1 MKELA
6 VGAAE
11 FSLSP
16 LRVSRRNVKRTD
28 MSETIERV
36 NIVGGGLAGCEAA
49 WQLTRRGVPVD
60 LYEMRPVT
68 KTAAHATGDL
78 AELVCS
84 NSFRSQSLT
93 TGAGLLKEEMRR
105 LGSLMITLGEA
116 HQVPAGS
123 ALAVDRTRFARAV
136 SEQVASLP
144 GLRLIRRELETIP
157 PGLTI
162 VATGPLT
169 GQAFSESIRDLLG
182 AEHLYYYDAIS
193 PVVTADSVD
202 PAVAF
207 RASRYDE
214 KPGDYLNLPLTQE
227 QYYRLV
233 DAVVAAEKVPV
244 RSFERFFEGCLPV
257 EEMARRGRETL
268 AFGPMRPTG
277 LVDPASGGRAYAVV
291 QLRQENREG
300 TLYNLVGFQTKMTY
314 PEQKRVFSLI
324 PGLADAVF
332 VRYGSLHRNTYINA
346 PKHLLP
352 TLQWRGAPRLF
363 FAGQI
368 TGVEGYIES
377 AAAGLLAGVNAAR
390 LATGAKL
397 VTPPATTALGS
408 LLHYITDTGREA
420 FQPMNVNFG
429 LFPSLS
435 FKAKGRRKKEF
446 MAERSLRDL
455 ERWWLETGEDGVAG
469 AVRHA

>member
-1 MKELA
+1 M
-6 VGAAE
+6 
-11 FSLSP
+11 
-16 LRVSRRNVKRTD
+16 N
-28 MSETIERV
+28 ETIERV
-36 NIVGGGLAGCEAA
+36 NVVGGGLAGCEAA
-49 WQLTRRGVPVD
+49 WQLARRGVPVD

-68 KTAAHATGDL
+68 GTAAHATGDL

-84 NSFRSQSLT
+84 NSFRSRSLT

-105 LGSLMITLGEA
+105 MGSLIISLGEA

-136 SEQVASLP
+136 SEQVAALP
-144 GLRLIRRELETIP
+144 GLRLIRRELEVVP

-162 VATGPLT
+162 LATGPLT
-169 GQAFSESIRDLLG
+169 AQPLSECIGDLLG
-182 AEHLYYYDAIS
+182 TEHLYYYDAIS
-193 PVVTADSVD
+193 PVVTAESVD
-202 PAVAF
+202 TAVAF

-214 KPGDYLNLPLTQE
+214 RPGDYLNLPLTQAD
-227 QYYRLV
+227 YYRLV
-233 DAVVAAEKVPV
+233 DAVVEAEKVPV
-244 RSFERFFEGCLPV
+244 RSFERFFEGCLPI

-277 LVDPASGGRAYAVV
+277 LVDPASGQRPYAVV
-291 QLRQENREG
+291 QLRQENHEG

-324 PGLADAVF
+324 PGLANAVF
-332 VRYGSLHRNTYINA
+332 VRYGSLHRNTFINA
-346 PKHLLP
+346 PRHLLR

-377 AAAGLLAGVNAAR
+377 AASGLLAGINAGR
-390 LATGAKL
+390 LALGADP
-397 VTPPATTALGS
+397 VTPPGTTALGS

-429 LFPSLS
+429 LFPNLPA
-435 FKAKGRRKKEF
+435 KARGRRKKEL

-455 ERWWLETGEDGVAG
+455 ERWCLETGEGDPPVA
-469 AVRHA
+469 AREA

>member
-1 MKELA
+1 
-6 VGAAE
+6 
-11 FSLSP
+11 
-16 LRVSRRNVKRTD
+16 
-28 MSETIERV
+28 MSEAFERV

-49 WQLTRRGVPVD
+49 WQLARRGTPVD

-68 KTAAHATGDL
+68 RTEAHVTGHL

-84 NSFRSQSLT
+84 NSFRSRSLT

-105 LGSLMITLGEA
+105 MGSLTIELGEA
-116 HQVPAGS
+116 HQVPAGA

-136 SEQVASLP
+136 SERLASLP
-144 GLRLIRRELETIP
+144 GVRLIRRELEAIP

-169 GQAFSESIRDLLG
+169 AQPLSERLRELLG

-193 PVVTADSVD
+193 PVVTAESVD
-202 PAVAF
+202 PSVAF

-214 KPGDYLNLPLTQE
+214 KPGDYLNLPLTQAE
-227 QYYRLV
+227 YYRLV
-233 DAVVAAEKVPV
+233 DAVTAAEKVPA

-277 LVDPASGGRAYAVV
+277 LVDPATGQRPYAVV
-291 QLRQENREG
+291 QLRQEDREG
-300 TLYNLVGFQTKMTY
+300 SLYNLVGFQTKMTY

-324 PGLADAVF
+324 PGLARAEF
-332 VRYGSLHRNTYINA
+332 VRYGSLHRNTFLNA
-346 PKHLLP
+346 PRHLLP

-368 TGVEGYIES
+368 TGVEGYVES
-377 AAAGLLAGVNAAR
+377 AASGLLAGVNAAR
-390 LATGAKL
+390 LAAGAAL
-397 VTPPATTALGS
+397 VTPPATTALGA
-408 LLHYITDTGREA
+408 LLRYVTDADRED

-429 LFPSLS
+429 LFPALP
-435 FKAKGRRKKEF
+435 FKAKGRRKKEL

-455 ERWWLETGEDGVAG
+455 DRWWLDSGEGASAD
-469 AVRHA
+469 AVREA

>member
-1 MKELA
+1 
-6 VGAAE
+6 
-11 FSLSP
+11 
-16 LRVSRRNVKRTD
+16 
-28 MSETIERV
+28 MSEAVERV
-36 NIVGGGLAGCEAA
+36 NVVGGGLAGCEAA
-49 WQLTRRGVPVD
+49 WQLAGRGVPVD

-68 KTAAHATGDL
+68 RTAAHATGHL

-84 NSFRSQSLT
+84 NSFRSRLLT

-105 LGSLMITLGEA
+105 MGSLMIAQGEA
-116 HQVPAGS
+116 HQVPAGT
-123 ALAVDRTRFARAV
+123 ALAVDRTRFAEAV
-136 SEQVASLP
+136 SERMASLP
-144 GLRLIRRELETIP
+144 GLRLIRRELKTIP
-157 PGLTI
+157 QGMTI

-169 GQAFSESIRDLLG
+169 GQLLSESIRDLLG
-182 AEHLYYYDAIS
+182 ADHLYYYDAIS
-193 PVVTADSVD
+193 PVVTAESVD
-202 PAVAF
+202 AAVAF

-214 KPGDYLNLPLTQE
+214 QPGDYLNLPLTQAE
-227 QYYRLV
+227 YYRLV
-233 DAVVAAEKVPV
+233 DAVTEAEKVPV

-277 LVDPASGGRAYAVV
+277 LVDPASGQRPYAVV
-291 QLRQENREG
+291 QLRQENREA

-324 PGLADAVF
+324 PGLSRAVF
-332 VRYGSLHRNTYINA
+332 VRYGSLHRNTFINA
-346 PKHLLP
+346 PRHLLP

-377 AAAGLLAGVNAAR
+377 AASGLLAGVNAAR
-390 LATGAKL
+390 LAMGAKP

-408 LLHYITDTGREA
+408 LLHYITDAGRQG

-429 LFPSLS
+429 LFPGLS
-435 FKAKGRRKKEF
+435 FKVKGRRKKEF

-455 ERWWLETGEDGVAG
+455 EQWWLQTGEDGVAG
-469 AVRHA
+469 AVRRA

>member
-1 MKELA
+1 M
-6 VGAAE
+6 
-11 FSLSP
+11 
-16 LRVSRRNVKRTD
+16 ND
-28 MSETIERV
+28 NMERV
-36 NIVGGGLAGCEAA
+36 NVVGGGLAGCEAA
-49 WQLTRRGVPVD
+49 WQLVRRGVPVD

-68 KTAAHATGDL
+68 GTAAHTTGHL

-105 LGSLMITLGEA
+105 MGSLIITLGEA
-116 HQVPAGS
+116 HRVPAGS
-123 ALAVDRTRFARAV
+123 ALAVDRIRFAEAV
-136 SEQVASLP
+136 SERMSSLP
-144 GLRLIRRELETIP
+144 GLRLIRRELDAVP
-157 PGLTI
+157 PGPAI
-162 VATGPLT
+162 IATGPLT
-169 GQAFSESIRDLLG
+169 ADPLSERLRELLG

-193 PVVTADSVD
+193 PVLTAESVD
-202 PAVAF
+202 SSVAF

-214 KPGDYLNLPLTQE
+214 RPGDYLNLPLTRE
-227 QYYRLV
+227 EYYRLV
-233 DAVVAAEKVPV
+233 DEVVAAEKVPV

-277 LVDPASGGRAYAVV
+277 LVDPASGQRPYAVV

-324 PGLADAVF
+324 PGLAKAVF
-332 VRYGSLHRNTYINA
+332 VRYGSLHRNTFINA
-346 PKHLLP
+346 PRHLLP

-377 AAAGLLAGVNAAR
+377 AASGLLAGVNAAR
-390 LATGAKL
+390 LAAGTKP
-397 VTPPATTALGS
+397 VTPPGTTALGS
-408 LLHYITDTGREA
+408 LLQYISDTGREG

-429 LFPSLS
+429 LFPNLPGRVR
-435 FKAKGRRKKEF
+435 GRRKKEL

-455 ERWWLETGEDGVAG
+455 ERWWLETGEGAA
-469 AVRHA
+469 AVREA

>member
-1 MKELA
+1 MNT
-6 VGAAE
+6 
-11 FSLSP
+11 
-16 LRVSRRNVKRTD
+16 RVNDS
-28 MSETIERV
+28 IERV
-36 NIVGGGLAGCEAA
+36 NVVGGGLAGCEAA
-49 WQLTRRGVPVD
+49 WQLARRGVPVD
-60 LYEMRPVT
+60 LYEMRPARRT
-68 KTAAHATGDL
+68 EAHTTGHL

-84 NSFRSQSLT
+84 NSFRSRSLT

-105 LGSLMITLGEA
+105 MGSLMIELGEA

-123 ALAVDRTRFARAV
+123 ALAVDRERFAEAV
-136 SEQVASLP
+136 SERVSSLP
-144 GLRLIRRELETIP
+144 GLRLIRREIDSIP

-169 GQAFSESIRDLLG
+169 AGPLSERLRELLG

-193 PVVTADSVD
+193 PVVTAESVD
-202 PAVAF
+202 ASVAF

-214 KPGDYLNLPLTQE
+214 NPGDYLNLPLTQAE
-227 QYYRLV
+227 YYRLV
-233 DAVVAAEKVPV
+233 DSVVEAEKVPV

-277 LVDPASGGRAYAVV
+277 LVDPASGERPYAVV

-300 TLYNLVGFQTKMTY
+300 TLYNLVGFQTKMTW

-324 PGLADAVF
+324 PGLASAVF

-346 PKHLLP
+346 PRHLLP
-352 TLQWRGAPRLF
+352 TLQWRGGPRLF

-377 AAAGLLAGVNAAR
+377 AASGLLAGVNAAR
-390 LATGAKL
+390 LVSRGKP
-397 VTPPATTALGS
+397 VTPPATTALGA
-408 LLHYITDTGREA
+408 LLNYVSDPGRRD

-429 LFPSLS
+429 LFPSLP
-435 FKAKGRRKKEF
+435 FKTKGRRKKEF
-446 MAERSLRDL
+446 MAERALRDL
-455 ERWWLETGEDGVAG
+455 ERWWLDCGEGPSSA
-469 AVRHA
+469 AVREA

>member
-1 MKELA
+1 
-6 VGAAE
+6 
-11 FSLSP
+11 
-16 LRVSRRNVKRTD
+16 
-28 MSETIERV
+28 MSEAIQPV
-36 NIVGGGLAGCEAA
+36 NVVGGGLAGCEAA
-49 WQLTRRGVPVD
+49 WQLARRGVPVD
-60 LYEMRPVT
+60 LYEMRPAT
-68 KTAAHATGDL
+68 RTAAHATEHL

-84 NSFRSQSLT
+84 NSFRSRSLT

-105 LGSLMITLGEA
+105 MGSLIVALGEA

-123 ALAVDRTRFARAV
+123 ALAVDRTRFSRAV
-136 SEQVASLP
+136 SERVASLP
-144 GLRLIRRELETIP
+144 GLRLIRREIEVIP

-162 VATGPLT
+162 LATGPLT
-169 GQAFSESIRDLLG
+169 AQPLSERIGELLG
-182 AEHLYYYDAIS
+182 SEHLYYYDAIS
-193 PVVTADSVD
+193 PVVTAESVD
-202 PAVAF
+202 SSVAF

-214 KPGDYLNLPLTQE
+214 KPGDYLNLPLSRE
-227 QYYRLV
+227 DYYRLV
-233 DAVVAAEKVPV
+233 DAVTAAEKVPV
-244 RSFERFFEGCLPV
+244 RSFERFFEGCLPI

-277 LVDPASGGRAYAVV
+277 LVDPASGQRPYAVV
-291 QLRQENREG
+291 QLRQENHEG

-332 VRYGSLHRNTYINA
+332 VRYGSLHRNTFINA
-346 PKHLLP
+346 PRHLLP

-377 AAAGLLAGVNAAR
+377 AASGLLAGVNAAR
-390 LATGAKL
+390 LATGGKP
-397 VTPPATTALGS
+397 VTPPATTALGA
-408 LLHYITDTGREA
+408 LLRYISDTGREA

-429 LFPSLS
+429 LFPDLPV
-435 FKAKGRRKKEF
+435 KVKGRRKKEI

-455 ERWWLETGEDGVAG
+455 ERWWLETGDGVAG
-469 AVRHA
+469 GAAREA

>member
-1 MKELA
+1 MNTQ
-6 VGAAE
+6 
-11 FSLSP
+11 
-16 LRVSRRNVKRTD
+16 VSD
-28 MSETIERV
+28 HIERV
-36 NIVGGGLAGCEAA
+36 NVVGGGLAGCEAA
-49 WQLTRRGVPVD
+49 WQLARRGVPVD
-60 LYEMRPVT
+60 LYEMRPARRT
-68 KTAAHATGDL
+68 EAHTTGHL

-84 NSFRSQSLT
+84 NSFRSRSLT

-105 LGSLMITLGEA
+105 MGSLMIELGEA

-123 ALAVDRTRFARAV
+123 ALAVDRVRFAEAV
-136 SEQVASLP
+136 SERVSSLP
-144 GLRLIRRELETIP
+144 GLRLIRREIDSVP
-157 PGLTI
+157 AGLTI

-169 GQAFSESIRDLLG
+169 AGPLSERLREMLG

-193 PVVTADSVD
+193 PVVTSESVD
-202 PAVAF
+202 AAVAF

-214 KPGDYLNLPLTQE
+214 NPGDYLNLPLTRAE
-227 QYYRLV
+227 YYRLV
-233 DAVVAAEKVPV
+233 DAVVEAEKVPV

-277 LVDPASGGRAYAVV
+277 LVDPASGERPYAVV

-324 PGLADAVF
+324 PGLANAVF

-346 PKHLLP
+346 PRHLLP
-352 TLQWRGAPRLF
+352 TLQWRGGRRLF

-377 AAAGLLAGVNAAR
+377 AASGLLAGVNAAR
-390 LATGAKL
+390 LITGAKP
-397 VTPPATTALGS
+397 VTPPTTTALGA
-408 LLHYITDTGREA
+408 LLNYVSDPGRKD

-429 LFPSLS
+429 LFPSLA
-435 FKAKGRRKKEF
+435 FKTKGRRKKEF
-446 MAERSLRDL
+446 MAERALQDL
-455 ERWWLETGEDGVAG
+455 ERWWLDCGEGASSV
-469 AVRHA
+469 AVREA